1 MLGRNAATG
10 FVHQAKY
17 DTAVVLEFIGQLN
30 PEVGESGNGHLRAS
44 NQTAIKLR
52 ITTRQNFVV
61 GRGGRVVLGG
71 SMEGRTESKDI
82 LVGIKESVGLFF
94 NSDVIDNRRKFRQV
108 GRSEG

>member
-52 ITTRQNFVV
+52 ITKRQNLVVV
-61 GRGGRVVLGG
+61 GVGGGD
-71 SMEGRTESKDI
+71 SKDI
-82 LVGIKESVGLFF
+82 LVGIKESVGLFV
-94 NSDVIDNRRKFRQV
+94 NSYVIDNRRKFRQV